1 MQSVTKLWNS
11 LKGNATFWGTG
22 ALVML
27 TVLGVVAGLLYVS
40 PPGQRQV
47 VFYTNDA
54 ASLRAGEDIRIAG
67 ITVGKVKELTL
78 EPDQVKVSA
87 MVDDEVFV
95 GDQSLIQVRMLTVVG
110 GYYVNLVSL
119 GDEPLASNPI
129 PIERVTMPYNLMSA
143 LADATKITE
152 EVDPRPIRESLDQIQ
167 AGINDGNVSAIATI
181 IDAGNAL
188 TATIERQRGQ
198 ISNILNVSDEYL
210 RALNG
215 YSDQLRQMV
224 SKIAILEQT
233 LTVYSKGFAAALSGM
248 GDIGDRFLRPF
259 GEFWVGNRDAFLQKV
274 RDAQDRVRRWAD
286 NNSRI
291 IPRLRRVRDKISR
304 MLDAQNAAPEL
315 LATDFCVPMPGSP
328 C

>member
-1 MQSVTKLWNS
+1 MTKLWNS